1 MEKPQRNF
9 FSLRMIGIVHL
20 PVEMNLSGAFKTA
33 SCSINYFYRM
43 VTHKRI
49 GYKGF
54 YYFQTTLNA
63 ENLADSS
70 TNPTIITLTCFNL
83 ISIEIA
89 FQLGLE
95 TLETA
100 T

>member
-1 MEKPQRNF
+1 
-9 FSLRMIGIVHL
+9 MIGIVHL
-20 PVEMNLSGAFKTA
+20 PVKMDLSGAFKTA

-63 ENLADSS
+63 ENLADLFSS
-70 TNPTIITLTCFNL
+70 TNPTIITFSCFYL
-83 ISIEIA
+83 ISIEIVI
-89 FQLGLE
+89 QLGLE